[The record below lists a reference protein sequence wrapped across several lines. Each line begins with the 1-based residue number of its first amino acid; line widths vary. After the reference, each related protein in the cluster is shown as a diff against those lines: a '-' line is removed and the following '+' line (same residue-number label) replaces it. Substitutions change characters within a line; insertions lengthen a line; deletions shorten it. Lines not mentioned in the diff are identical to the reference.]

1 MAGIDERVTRLEAR
15 MDTQAT
21 KLSEVAEKVSWI
33 KGYLQTHGNGDVKA
47 HMPRDAAMIV
57 GGGGGTGALLLLFEK
72 FFGG

>member
-1 MAGIDERVTRLEAR
+1 MAGIEDRVARLEGR

-47 HMPRDAAMIV
+47 HMPRDAAMII
-57 GGGGGTGALLLLFEK
+57 GGGGGTGTLMLLFEK